1 MPRHCHLIFLLGLVL
16 ACGSAYAAGLVEA
29 FTPTTVIE
37 GLLFGLTHPLT
48 GIDHLG
54 AIAAMVMLAVMI
66 GSSLRLPLLYVLASL
81 AGIRLHGFGIELPV
95 ATELLT
101 GLSGYAFGLVLIVG
115 WSRSYRALAV
125 AMVLA
130 GLAHGYAY
138 GEHVAATAA
147 AALLGA
153 VLGLALVQVAVVVGV
168 FRAGLGCATWQPGR
182 AASLYRTVGGYS
194 VMTGTVALL
203 LASI

>member
-1 MPRHCHLIFLLGLVL
+1 MPHHCHLTFLLGLVL
-16 ACGSAYAAGLVEA
+16 AFGSIYAAGLVEG

-54 AIAAMVMLAVMI
+54 AIVAMVTVAVMI
-66 GSSLRLPLLYVLASL
+66 GGSVRLPLLYVLASFV
-81 AGIRLHGFGIELPV
+81 GIRLHGFGIVLPV
-95 ATELLT
+95 AAELLT

-125 AMVLA
+125 VMVLA

-153 VLGLALVQVAVVVGV
+153 VLGLALVQVVMVVGV
-168 FRAGLGCATWQPGR
+168 FRAGLRCAAWQPGR

>member
-1 MPRHCHLIFLLGLVL
+1 MPRPCHFTFLLGLVL

-29 FTPTTVIE
+29 FTPTTAIE
-37 GLLFGLTHPLT
+37 GLLFGLTHPVT

-54 AIAAMVMLAVMI
+54 AIVAIVMVAVMI
-66 GSSLRLPLLYVLASL
+66 GSSLRLPLLYVLASF
-81 AGIRLHGFGIELPV
+81 AGVRLHGFGIELPV
-95 ATELLT
+95 AAELLT

-125 AMVLA
+125 AMVLT

-147 AALLGA
+147 AAILGA
-153 VLGLALVQVAVVVGV
+153 VVGLAVVQVTMVVGIV
-168 FRAGLGCATWQPGR
+168 RTGLRCAAWQPGR